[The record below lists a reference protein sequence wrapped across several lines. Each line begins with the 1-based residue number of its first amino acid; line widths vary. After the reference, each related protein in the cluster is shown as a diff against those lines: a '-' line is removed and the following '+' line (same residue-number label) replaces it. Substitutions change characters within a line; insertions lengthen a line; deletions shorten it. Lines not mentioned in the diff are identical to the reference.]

1 MVHSSHPG
9 KSLGTMIKPGSSIKI
24 DNDEVGIHASDK
36 ESKDDDDTDRSLFWK
51 EVEFSMS

>member
-1 MVHSSHPG
+1 
-9 KSLGTMIKPGSSIKI
+9 MIKPGSSIKI
-24 DNDEVGIHASDK
+24 DNDEVGIQASDK